1 MKSVVLVLTVLVAAC
16 ASGRDRPEGDDDI
29 DAPAV
34 DIDAPDLDAPDVDA
48 PIDAAAIDGP
58 IDAPAIDGPIDA
70 PIDAPMPVA
79 PAVALLLTEVSLAPN
94 GGEMIEIFNPTG
106 AAVDL
111 GPYYLSDVPSY
122 FRLPA
127 SGQTV
132 DNADFIVRFP
142 AGATIA
148 PGAVVVVALD
158 TAANFMTATGVAP
171 TYSIAGGTMVEI
183 MVTGAATLTNTGEPV
198 ILFHYDGAAD
208 RVTDV
213 DIMVAGV
220 PTAGNALI
228 NKSGIA
234 VDGPDADTVAT
245 AYATDAMTLAAQPSA
260 PGSALS
266 TKRLARESAATEAQS
281 GGNGPGGQDE
291 TSEQTGTT
299 WDVAPFTALTPGTVP
314 AALQP

>member
-1 MKSVVLVLTVLVAAC
+1 MKSAVLVLTVMVVGC
-16 ASGRDRPEGDDDI
+16 ASGRDRPEGDDDV
-29 DAPAV
+29 DAPEV
-34 DIDAPDLDAPDVDA
+34 ELDAPDEIGAPDDA
-48 PIDAAAIDGP
+48 PSLDGP
-58 IDAPAIDGPIDA
+58 IDAPMPIDA
-70 PIDAPMPVA
+70 PIDSGPVA
-79 PAVALLLTEVSLAPN
+79 AAAPLLLSEVSLAPN
-94 GGEMIEIFNPTG
+94 GGEMIEIFNPTAG
-106 AAVDL
+106 TVDL
-111 GPYYLSDVPSY
+111 STYYLTDVPSY

-127 SGQTV
+127 STQTV

-142 AGATIA
+142 TGATIA

-171 TYSIAGGTMVEI
+171 TYSIAGNTMVNI

-198 ILFHYDGAAD
+198 VLFHFDGASD

-213 DIMVAGV
+213 DVMIAGV
-220 PTAGNALI
+220 PTAGNALM
-228 NKSGIA
+228 NKSGVI
-234 VDGPDADTVAT
+234 VDGPDADSVGT
-245 AYATDAMTLAAQPSA
+245 AYATDAMTIAAQPSA

-266 TKRLARESAATEAQS
+266 TKRVARESAATELQTA
-281 GGNGPGGQDE
+281 GNGPGGQDE